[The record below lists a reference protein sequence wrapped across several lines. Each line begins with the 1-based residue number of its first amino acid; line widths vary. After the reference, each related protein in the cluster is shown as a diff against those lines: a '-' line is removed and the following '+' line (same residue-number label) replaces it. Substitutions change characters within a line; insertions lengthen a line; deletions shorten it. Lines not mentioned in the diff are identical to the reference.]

1 MDIDRILK
9 KDLSPCPMRPD
20 AEAASNFAR
29 PEASSEILSSSEPS
43 SDHTTSKDL
52 PAASVPPAASEE
64 PLSLIDI
71 VNGNIKAYCMGQA
84 YHGNE
89 TAQRKVKTVL
99 DILGRL
105 FFKSK
110 IRDFFCLNL
119 RIAENFFPHLKTSS

>member
-20 AEAASNFAR
+20 AEAVASSNPAALDFAR
-29 PEASSEILSSSEPS
+29 PEASSETLSEPS
-43 SDHTTSKDL
+43 SDHMTSKDL
-52 PAASVPPAASEE
+52 LPASVPPAASGE

-99 DILGRL
+99 DILGR
-105 FFKSK
+105 FF
-110 IRDFFCLNL
+110 FY
-119 RIAENFFPHLKTSS
+119 

>member
-20 AEAASNFAR
+20 AETASSNPPVSDFSR
-29 PEASSEILSSSEPS
+29 PEASSEEPS
-43 SDHTTSKDL
+43 SDHMTSKDL
-52 PAASVPPAASEE
+52 PAASVPLAASGE

-89 TAQRKVKTVL
+89 TAQRKLKTVL
-99 DILGRL
+99 DILGRCFFYLNQRL
-105 FFKSK
+105 FLPQFKNY
-110 IRDFFCLNL
+110 R
-119 RIAENFFPHLKTSS
+119 

>member
-20 AEAASNFAR
+20 AEASSAKPPASDFAR
-29 PEASSEILSSSEPS
+29 PEASSETLSEPS
-43 SDHTTSKDL
+43 SDHMTSKDL
-52 PAASVPPAASEE
+52 SAASVPPAASEE

-71 VNGNIKAYCMGQA
+71 VNGNIKAYCIGQA

-99 DILGRL
+99 DILGR
-105 FFKSK
+105 FFFYLKSA
-110 IRDFFCLNL
+110 IFCLSL
-119 RIAENFFPHLKTSS
+119 RISEL

>member
-29 PEASSEILSSSEPS
+29 PEASSEILSEPS
-43 SDHTTSKDL
+43 SDHMTSKDL
-52 PAASVPPAASEE
+52 PAASVPPAASGE

-99 DILGRL
+99 DILGR
-105 FFKSK
+105 FFLISST
-110 IRDFFCLNL
+110 RFFNS
-119 RIAENFFPHLKTSS
+119 I

>member
-1 MDIDRILK
+1 MDINRILK
-9 KDLSPCPMRPD
+9 KDLSPCPMRPE
-20 AEAASNFAR
+20 AEAASSNPAASDFAR

-43 SDHTTSKDL
+43 SDHMTLKDL
-52 PAASVPPAASEE
+52 LPASVHPAASEQ

-99 DILGRL
+99 DILGR
-105 FFKSK
+105 FFLKSK
-110 IRDFFCLNL
+110 ICDFLSQFKDS
-119 RIAENFFPHLKTSS
+119 EF

>member
-20 AEAASNFAR
+20 AEAAASSNPKASNFAR

-52 PAASVPPAASEE
+52 LAASVPPAASGE

-99 DILGRL
+99 DILGK
-105 FFKSK
+105 FFK
-110 IRDFFCLNL
+110 I
-119 RIAENFFPHLKTSS
+119 